1 MRNKNAGKLMLL
13 TIALAASVVLTAC
26 GADKIGADNANSD
39 NTATENASKDSVNAD
54 GTSTENAT
62 VENGNAENAGT
73 ESESASG
80 PDIFKTMDTVDM
92 EGEKADASMFAENTL
107 TFVNLWNVG
116 CTPCVQEIPVLDQ
129 LNDEYEGKGVAIK
142 GLYFSFTSTLSEEET
157 EAINEI
163 LEAADADYQQL
174 TLSED
179 MINHEVIQSIQAF
192 PTTFV
197 VDSEG
202 NIVDVII
209 GSNDYE
215 GWKERIEQELAEV
228 SEGTVE

>member
-1 MRNKNAGKLMLL
+1 MRNKKTGKLVLL
-13 TIALAASVVLTAC
+13 TITLAASVILTAC
-26 GADKIGADNANSD
+26 GADKANSK
-39 NTATENASKDSVNAD
+39 NTGVENTGTENVNAD
-54 GTSTENAT
+54 SVDTEST
-62 VENGNAENAGT
+62 GT
-73 ESESASG
+73 ESENESG

-92 EGEKADASMFAENTL
+92 NGEKADASMFAENTL

-129 LNDEYEGKGVAIK
+129 LNDEYEEKGVAIK
-142 GLYFSFTSTLSEEET
+142 GLYFSFTSTLSEEER
-157 EAINEI
+157 EAITEI

-179 MINHEVIQSIQAF
+179 MINHEVIQGIQAF

-202 NIVDVII
+202 NIVDTII

-215 GWKERIEQELAEV
+215 GWKERIEKELEEV
-228 SEGTVE
+228 AEGTVE

>member
-1 MRNKNAGKLMLL
+1 MRNKKAGKLMLL
-13 TIALAASVVLTAC
+13 SLTLAAAIAMTAC
-26 GADKIGADNANSD
+26 GTNDTSADNANTGNASVENENTD
-39 NTATENASKDSVNAD
+39 NAATENA
-54 GTSTENAT
+54 E
-62 VENGNAENAGT
+62 AESN
-73 ESESASG
+73 G

-92 EGEKADASMFAENTL
+92 NGEKVDSTVFAENTL

-116 CTPCVQEIPVLDQ
+116 CTPCVQEIPILDQ

-142 GLYFSFTSTLSEEET
+142 GLYFSMGAGLTDDERKE
-157 EAINEI
+157 INEI
-163 LEAADADYQQL
+163 LENAEADYQQI

-179 MINHEVIQSIQAF
+179 MINHEVIRDIQAF

-202 NIVDVII
+202 NIVNGYI

-215 GWKERIEQELAEV
+215 GWKETIEKELERV
-228 SEGTVE
+228 SENTEAN

>member
-1 MRNKNAGKLMLL
+1 MRNKKAGKLMLL

-26 GADKIGADNANSD
+26 GADNKSADKENADGA
-39 NTATENASKDSVNAD
+39 ATENA
-54 GTSTENAT
+54 G
-62 VENGNAENAGT
+62 VENGNADTASSENVNPDDASVENGNGEGTGT
-73 ESESASG
+73 ESENESG

-92 EGEKADASMFAENTL
+92 NGEKADSTMFAENTL

-116 CTPCVQEIPVLDQ
+116 CTPCVMEIPVLDQ

-142 GLYFSFTSTLSEEET
+142 GLYFSFTSTLSDEER
-157 EAINEI
+157 EAITEI

-179 MINHEVIQSIQAF
+179 MINHKIIQGIQAF
-192 PTTFV
+192 PTTFI

-202 NIVDVII
+202 NIVDTII

-215 GWKERIEQELAEV
+215 GWKERIEKELE
-228 SEGTVE
+228 EI

>member
-1 MRNKNAGKLMLL
+1 MLL
-13 TIALAASVVLTAC
+13 SLTLAAAIAMTAC
-26 GADKIGADNANSD
+26 GTNDTSADNANTGNASVENENTD
-39 NTATENASKDSVNAD
+39 NAATENA
-54 GTSTENAT
+54 E
-62 VENGNAENAGT
+62 AESN
-73 ESESASG
+73 G

-92 EGEKADASMFAENTL
+92 NGEKVDSTVFAENTL

-116 CTPCVQEIPVLDQ
+116 CTPCVQEIPILDQ

-142 GLYFSFTSTLSEEET
+142 GLYFSMGAGLTDDERKE
-157 EAINEI
+157 INEI
-163 LEAADADYQQL
+163 LENAEADYQQI

-179 MINHEVIQSIQAF
+179 MINHEVIRDIQAF

-202 NIVDVII
+202 NIVNGYI

-215 GWKERIEQELAEV
+215 GWKETIEKELERV
-228 SEGTVE
+228 SENTEAN